1 MDDELTLVS
10 RLLSGD
16 AEAWGEFCK
25 VYSPIIER
33 SIRRYVRD
41 SETRRDLY
49 VSLLEKL
56 KQDKLKKYAGKSTLA
71 AWLFAV
77 VRNHCRD
84 YYRSEGGVRHLAA
97 IFKDLEPEERR
108 FFDLYYV
115 QALPMNGVYEAM
127 RSETKG
133 AISYLALIEYDETI
147 RRKVAK
153 KKLARLTERLLRP
166 DAGRGSL
173 RGVGPGPEGR
183 DVPDTSIPSPV
194 DRVASERLEEA
205 LRELHDAILRLPPS
219 DRRLLEL
226 RFEHRLT
233 GKQIA
238 EALSIDNEKQ
248 VYHRLERLFKELRRM
263 LESGPAK

>member
-1 MDDELTLVS
+1 MEDELALVS
-10 RLLSGD
+10 RVLSGD
-16 AEAWGEFCK
+16 AEAWGEFCE
-25 VYSPIIER
+25 VYSPIIEQ

-41 SETRRDLY
+41 PETSRDLY

-56 KQDKLKKYAGKSTLA
+56 KRDKLKNYAGRSTLT

-84 YYRSEGGVRHLAA
+84 YYRSEGGVRHLRAV
-97 IFKDLEPEERR
+97 FKDLEPEARR

-115 QALPMNGVYEAM
+115 QALPMHEVYESM
-127 RSETKG
+127 HSETKG
-133 AISYLALIEYDETI
+133 AISYLVLIEYDEAI
-147 RRKVAK
+147 RRRVAK

-173 RGVGPGPEGR
+173 QGVGPGPEGR
-183 DVPDTSIPSPV
+183 DVPDASIRSPE
-194 DRVASERLEEA
+194 DRIASERLEKA
-205 LRELHDAILRLPPS
+205 LRELRKAVLRLPPE

-226 RFEHRLT
+226 RFDRRLT
-233 GKQIA
+233 AKQIA
-238 EALSIDNEKQ
+238 EALSVGNEKR

-263 LESGPAK
+263 LESGPSK